1 MRNKKVLFIVQAAV
15 IAAVYVVLTYFI
27 SAFNLA
33 SGAIQVR
40 ISEALC
46 ILPFFTPAAIP
57 GLFLG
62 CLLSNLLTG
71 CIIWDVIFG
80 SLATLLGALGTW
92 LISGRPGQEKIGV
105 SYNGSADTHKEI
117 KNAHDGNVGSAR
129 KNKWLAPLPP
139 IAANILI
146 VPFVLY
152 YAYHFP
158 GSIPYFMLTVGI
170 GEIISCGV
178 LGYILLNVLNRYKK
192 YIF

>member
-1 MRNKKVLFIVQAAV
+1 MRNKKVLFVVQAAV

-40 ISEALC
+40 VSEALC
-46 ILPFFTPAAIP
+46 VLPFFTPAAIP

-71 CIIWDVIFG
+71 CIVWDVIFG

-92 LISGRPGQEKIGV
+92 LISGRPGLKK
-105 SYNGSADTHKEI
+105 D
-117 KNAHDGNVGSAR
+117 NAAGRSR
-129 KNKWLAPLPP
+129 WLAPLPP
-139 IAANILI
+139 ILANTLI

-152 YAYHFP
+152 YAYRFP

-170 GEIISCGV
+170 GEIISCGI
-178 LGYILLNVLNRYKK
+178 LGLLLLNVLNKYKK
-192 YIF
+192 YIFIC

>member
-71 CIIWDVIFG
+71 CIIWDVVFG
-80 SLATLLGALGTW
+80 SLATLLGAFGTW
-92 LISGRPGQEKIGV
+92 LIAGRPCRENSSPV
-105 SYNGSADTHKEI
+105 SVK
-117 KNAHDGNVGSAR
+117 R
-129 KNKWLAPLPP
+129 KWLAPLPP
-139 IAANILI
+139 IAANTLI

-158 GSIPYFMLTVGI
+158 GSVPYFMLTVGI
-170 GEIISCGV
+170 GEVISCGI
-178 LGYILLNVLNRYKK
+178 LGFLLLNILNKYKK
-192 YIF
+192 YIFIC